1 VASVSKD
8 RRWTRFWYA
17 HFTDALGQRRKKS
30 TGLTSRS
37 KALEMAQGLQRAAN
51 EARRG
56 ALTEA
61 RTRELLSE
69 ILQSVSGEG
78 LRMFTVTEWFEHFV
92 SQKKKSRAVR
102 TASRHAQTMR
112 EFIDFLGHRA
122 KLNVAAITSRD
133 IASFRD
139 HRQNQGL
146 APATVNLD
154 VGILSAAFNSAL
166 KQGYIGVNP
175 CLAVEPV
182 KDNAAQRKSIFTPE
196 QVSAILKVADN
207 DWKGAILVGFY
218 SGQRL
223 RDCTNLRWRNI
234 DLVALIKTIR
244 FEQAKTGRAVVVPVA
259 EPLEDYLLSLPAAKN
274 DDEFLF
280 QSLAGREA
288 PSLSK
293 AFARIMER
301 ARIEQ
306 HVIRER
312 SKSGRSVHALSF
324 HSLRHSFSSLLANSG
339 ISEEL
344 RMTLVGHRSKT
355 IHQQYS
361 HHDLSRLRD
370 AVAVLPRV

>member
-1 VASVSKD
+1 
-8 RRWTRFWYA
+8 
-17 HFTDALGQRRKKS
+17 
-30 TGLTSRS
+30 
-37 KALEMAQGLQRAAN
+37 MAQGLQRAAN

-56 ALTEA
+56 SLTEA

-78 LRMFTVTEWFEHFV
+78 LRMFTVAEWFEHFV

-122 KLNVAAITSRD
+122 KLNIAAITARD

-139 HRQNQGL
+139 HRQSQGL

-175 CLAVEPV
+175 CAAVEPV
-182 KDNAAQRKSIFTPE
+182 KDTAAQRKSVFTPA
-196 QVSAILKVADN
+196 QVSALVRVAEG
-207 DWKGAILVGFY
+207 DWRGAVLLGFY

-223 RDCTNLRWRNI
+223 RDCTNLRWRNV
-234 DLVALIKTIR
+234 DLLAPIKTIR
-244 FEQAKTGRAVVVPVA
+244 FEQAKTGRAVVVPLA
-259 EPLEDYLLSLPAAKN
+259 EPLEDYLLSLPAPKS
-274 DDEFLF
+274 DEEFLF
-280 QSLAGREA
+280 PSLAGREA

-312 SKSGRSVHALSF
+312 SKSGRSVRAFSF
-324 HSLRHSFSSLLANSG
+324 HSLRHSFSSLLANAG
-339 ISEEL
+339 IPEEL
-344 RMTLVGHRSKT
+344 RMTLVGHRSKA

-361 HHDLSRLRD
+361 HHELARLRD